1 MDFSKRNIA
10 SKIFKKPSLILK
22 EINSN
27 AVMTEWLSNNPAPE
41 LFDSREEMYEYVN
54 NSVCNNNSIDYL
66 EFGV

>member
-1 MDFSKRNIA
+1 
-10 SKIFKKPSLILK
+10 
-22 EINSN
+22 
-27 AVMTEWLSNNPAPE
+27 MTEWLSNNPAPE